1 MKEHTYEAAG
11 VNLEAAQSVKGR
23 IKAIV
28 SPSHGPE
35 VLGGV
40 GGFGAMYDVSGY
52 KNPVLVSSTDGV
64 GTKLMLAAMMDKY
77 DGIGEDLVNAC
88 VNDIIVCGA
97 KPLFFLDYIA
107 VAKLEL
113 GLVEVLLEGMVRAC
127 REVDCAL
134 IGGETAQMPGLYS
147 EGDFDLVGFVVG
159 VVERDGVLD
168 PSTIAEGD
176 LLVGIPS
183 NGLHTNGYSLVRHAL
198 GLDEDPSPL
207 KERHTE
213 GGETLGE
220 ALLRPHRSYYQALR
234 PAIPLVKGVAH
245 ITGGGLIENVPRV
258 LPEGLAAHFDAE
270 SWSVPPVFTVLQE
283 MSKISREEMYRVFN
297 MGLGMV
303 LVCGRSDVDRVT
315 SVVPESRIVGE
326 IRASTGDRLVVI

>member
-1 MKEHTYEAAG
+1 
-11 VNLEAAQSVKGR
+11 
-23 IKAIV
+23 
-28 SPSHGPE
+28 
-35 VLGGV
+35 
-40 GGFGAMYDVSGY
+40 
-52 KNPVLVSSTDGV
+52 
-64 GTKLMLAAMMDKY
+64 
-77 DGIGEDLVNAC
+77 
-88 VNDIIVCGA
+88 
-97 KPLFFLDYIA
+97 
-107 VAKLEL
+107 
-113 GLVEVLLEGMVRAC
+113 
-127 REVDCAL
+127 
-134 IGGETAQMPGLYS
+134 
-147 EGDFDLVGFVVG
+147 